1 MFLQWRVY
9 VPFINSS
16 RFTFNTCIV
25 LEVYLN
31 KRFFFFPEGKKK
43 DGVDDNNFI
52 PELFLNLVLEN
63 SGGERKKAVLVE
75 SLERLSSRKM

>member
-1 MFLQWRVY
+1 MHR
-9 VPFINSS
+9 SS
-16 RFTFNTCIV
+16 
-25 LEVYLN
+25 LS
-31 KRFFFFPEGKKK
+31 KKK

-52 PELFLNLVLEN
+52 PELFSNLVLGN